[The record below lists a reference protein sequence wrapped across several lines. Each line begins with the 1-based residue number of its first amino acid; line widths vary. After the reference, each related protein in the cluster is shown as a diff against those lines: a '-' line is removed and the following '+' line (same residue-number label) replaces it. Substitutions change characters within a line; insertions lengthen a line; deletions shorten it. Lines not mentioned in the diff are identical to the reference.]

1 MGGADDQDQDQDH
14 DHPADHDYPTDVDEG
29 GVTELVVHGVGGS
42 GPAEVLDDP
51 EARQVTGSKLA
62 GIWRGRDAQ
71 PSGRHREVYSWG
83 GLTSRSWATA
93 LWFLLLPFAFVNTAG
108 WMAHG
113 TGRQVRFQQAT
124 VRIIALCVTATY
136 LLFLTHVLVDQ
147 AAWQCLAVAN
157 CRAQPFWHALQLQGR
172 PYLAVAV
179 AALLPALLV
188 LLLHV
193 GTSPNRRWE
202 AGDGSAGEN
211 DRPGHRD
218 LARAELTDPG
228 FWEGGA
234 YSTRHRTVHTCSALL
249 LLTLVLLRTARTGGR
264 ATGLL
269 TVLELLTVLG
279 LLLFTAAALGDRP
292 RARLAGGRI
301 SRRVSCT
308 STTMLLAG
316 AMLVC
321 AVQPSSRR
329 HGATGISGAAIG
341 MPDLLEL
348 FNLLLLVLYT
358 AGLALLAGAW
368 RAKGSAGQRGLPR
381 LPPAFTTVAVSSGLL
396 FAIWSGVAL
405 SAAHWLSPPGPAD
418 GGAATQVGIL
428 PGSEVLARYSI
439 DGMVLLVLW
448 FGVVWYWHRLR
459 HPVDLTE
466 ELDHWERRTPG
477 LRLRAPAPHP
487 ESPRGLWLA
496 EVLRRKRN
504 GELLLRRMEGL
515 TSGAAVLLA
524 ASAVTFGICYLLAW
538 TDGPKPDP
546 TTVWAGL
553 PAPSAALAG
562 AILVLGPVLLLLLVR
577 ESLADQNTRRVVG
590 IVWDVATFWPRAFHP
605 YAPPSYAEQAVPQLA
620 ERVRHLTS
628 QGGSVVLL
636 GHSQGAV
643 IVTATV
649 ARLAGT
655 APETGARLSVVTYG
669 NPVPRLYRRWFP
681 RHLADHLTAARLR
694 AFPTPPSWHNFH
706 RATDPFGGQRLTT
719 PGITDVW
726 LPDPPTA
733 ERRPGSELPVIRGH
747 HHRGYVRQSAFAAR
761 LDRETTR
768 LNGP

>member
-1 MGGADDQDQDQDH
+1 MGGGE
-14 DHPADHDYPTDVDEG
+14 DHDYPTDVDEG

-62 GIWRGRDAQ
+62 GIWRGRDAR

-113 TGRQVRFQQAT
+113 GPRQVRFQQAM

-157 CRAQPFWHALQLQGR
+157 CRAQPFWHALQLQDR
-172 PYLAVAV
+172 PYVAVAV

-202 AGDGSAGEN
+202 AGDGTGGEN
-211 DRPGHRD
+211 DRPAHRD

-249 LLTLVLLRTARTGGR
+249 LLTLVVLRTARTGGR

-269 TVLELLTVLG
+269 TALELLTVLG
-279 LLLFTAAALGDRP
+279 LLLFAAAALGDRP
-292 RARLAGGRI
+292 RAWLAGGRI
-301 SRRVSCT
+301 SRRVACT
-308 STTMLLAG
+308 STTVLLAAAMLL
-316 AMLVC
+316 C

-329 HGATGISGAAIG
+329 EGAAGVSGAAIG
-341 MPDLLEL
+341 TPDLLEL
-348 FNLLLLVLYT
+348 FNLLLLVLY
-358 AGLALLAGAW
+358 AAGAAMLFCAW
-368 RAKGSAGQRGLPR
+368 WAKRSAGQRGLPR
-381 LPPAFTTVAVSSGLL
+381 LPPSFTTVAVSSGLL

-405 SAAHWLSPPGPAD
+405 SAAHWLSPPGEK
-418 GGAATQVGIL
+418 GAAAVTQVQIL

-439 DGMVLLVLW
+439 DGMVLLTAW
-448 FGVVWYWHRLR
+448 FGLVWFWHRLR
-459 HPVDLTE
+459 HPVGLDD
-466 ELDHWERRTPG
+466 ELDLWEQRGPA

-515 TSGAAVLLA
+515 TSGAAVLLG
-524 ASAVTFGICYLLAW
+524 ASAIAFGISYGLAW
-538 TDGPKPDP
+538 TGGPKPDP
-546 TTVWAGL
+546 TRIWTGL

-562 AILVLGPVLLLLLVR
+562 TILVLGPVLLLLLVR
-577 ESLADQNTRRVVG
+577 QSLADQNTRRVVG

-628 QGGSVVLL
+628 RGGSVVLL

-681 RHLADHLTAARLR
+681 RHLADAATAARLTR
-694 AFPTPPSWHNFH
+694 FPTPPTWANFH
-706 RATDPFGGQRLTT
+706 RATDPFGGQPLTT

-733 ERRPGSELPVIRGH
+733 ERRPGSDLPVIRGH
-747 HHRGYVRQSAFAAR
+747 HHRGYVRQSEFSTH
-761 LDRETTR
+761 LDAETTR
-768 LNGP
+768 LTDP